1 LLDRRSAARY
11 LGVASFAP
19 QLQPLEAAELAAAYA
34 TSRELVSARLAALKV
49 PSADI
54 DDLRQEVFLVALRKH
69 PRLFDRDAAK
79 AWLGKVCEYVALA
92 HRRRAYRR
100 HEVPGDL
107 SETAA
112 ALWTSLPEAEPSEWA
127 ADRVH
132 GALSRLGGREREL
145 IALRVAADMPFRS
158 LAELHDCDVKTVRK
172 RFQTAV
178 RRLQHQLVTE
188 DMGEPTSV
196 VESEPGSSWR
206 LRRDSLTAAAAA
218 DSRGVALGAFERTLI
233 VSWRG
238 NFDDGALEQFLRFG
252 EGMIKDR
259 GPVLRC
265 LGLVSPV
272 WPAPRFEDRERLREA
287 LQFLD
292 RYCDAFSL
300 VGADHNYRLAEQILR
315 GLGFL
320 QQARY
325 PFGSFNNVTDGAKW
339 LVARERPRTDTG
351 QARTL
356 SLLQAVQAVHET
368 QIPETL
374 VVPSQAEAGIVC
386 HGAESSLA
394 AYSLG
399 RLLVTSWN
407 GPVTQAAVRFLI
419 RVSDGLRAEQGMPL
433 AHLSVVE
440 PESPRPRF
448 AERQRLLDI
457 ARCTKRNVGTF
468 SFLARSSNQRL
479 AEQIM
484 RGMGFLVRSS
494 LQLYPA
500 KNETDAAQWL
510 VQDAARA
517 GMPLSVGA
525 DGVLDLLAKA
535 RRLRREP
542 C

>member
-1 LLDRRSAARY
+1 M
-11 LGVASFAP
+11 ASLAP
-19 QLQPLEAAELAAAYA
+19 QLEPLEAAELAAVYA
-34 TSRELVSARLAALKV
+34 SSRELVTARLAALKV
-49 PSADI
+49 LSADI

-69 PRLFDRDAAK
+69 PHLFDRDAAK
-79 AWLGKVCEYVALA
+79 AWLCKVCEYVTLA
-92 HRRRAYRR
+92 YRRRAYRR

-112 ALWTSLPEAEPSEWA
+112 APWVTLAETEPSEWA

-132 GALSRLGGREREL
+132 GALSRLNGREREL
-145 IALRVAADMPFRS
+145 IALRVAADMPFRN
-158 LAELHDCDVKTVRK
+158 LAELHDCDIKTVRK
-172 RFQTAV
+172 RFQSAV
-178 RRLQHQLVTE
+178 RRLQHQLVIE
-188 DMGEPTSV
+188 HAAEPSTAPDH
-196 VESEPGSSWR
+196 EPRSSWR
-206 LRRDSLTAAAAA
+206 LRRDLFDAAPVRDA
-218 DSRGVALGAFERTLI
+218 SRGVALGACERTLI
-233 VSWRG
+233 VSWHG
-238 NFDDGALEQFLRFG
+238 NFDDKALEQFLRFG
-252 EGMIKDR
+252 EGMVKER
-259 GPVLRC
+259 GPALRC
-265 LGLVSPV
+265 LGVVSPV

-292 RYCDAFSL
+292 EYCDAFSL

-339 LVARERPRTDTG
+339 LVARERPRADTG
-351 QARTL
+351 KTRTL
-356 SLLQAVQAVHET
+356 SLLKAVQAVAET
-368 QIPETL
+368 QASEPK
-374 VVPSQAEAGIVC
+374 PAPPGNAGRVVC
-386 HGAESSLA
+386 HGKESSVA

-407 GPVTQAAVRFLI
+407 GPVTQAAVQFLI
-419 RVSDGLRAEQGMPL
+419 RVCDALRAEQGVPL

-457 ARCTKRNVGTF
+457 ARCTKRNTGSF

-484 RGMGFLVRSS
+484 LGMGFLVRSS

-500 KNETDAAQWL
+500 KDEADAAQWL
-510 VQDAARA
+510 VQHAARQ
-517 GMPLSVGA
+517 GMPLPVA
-525 DGVLDLLAKA
+525 APGVLDLLEKA
-535 RRLRREP
+535 RGLRARA